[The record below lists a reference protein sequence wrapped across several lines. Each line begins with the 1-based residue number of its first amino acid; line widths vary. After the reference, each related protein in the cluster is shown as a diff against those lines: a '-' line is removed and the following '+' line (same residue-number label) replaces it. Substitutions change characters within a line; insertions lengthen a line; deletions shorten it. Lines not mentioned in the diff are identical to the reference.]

1 MITIVA
7 AVARGG
13 AIGRAGKLPWHF
25 PEDLAHFKALTMGH
39 AVVMG
44 RKTWESIPAKFRPL
58 PGRANVVL
66 TRSRDTE
73 IAAAWDGATTY
84 ADIDAALW
92 ALRDSRGHDHIDI
105 IGGAEVYA
113 AALPVADRL
122 EITEVDVEVPDADAF
137 FPQADLFARFG
148 RDPVVVRCPDGTEW
162 REVERR
168 PGKDRALTF
177 TTWRRA

>member
-7 AVARGG
+7 AIARGG
-13 AIGRAGKLPWHF
+13 AVGRAGKLPWHY

-44 RKTWESIPAKFRPL
+44 RKTWESLPVKVQPL
-58 PGRANVVL
+58 PGRENAVL
-66 TRSRDTE
+66 SRS
-73 IAAAWDGATTY
+73 GARAPGAIVY
-84 ADIDAALW
+84 PDLDAALW
-92 ALRDSRGHDHIDI
+92 GLCDVQGHDRIDV

-137 FPQADLFARFG
+137 FPFQAFG
-148 RDPVVVRCPDGTEW
+148 RAEHVREPSPDRMVAGPFGVF
-162 REVERR
+162 RETARR
-168 PGKDRALTF
+168 RGDSPGLTF
-177 TTWRRA
+177 VTWERVR